1 MDRRLPH
8 VFCETNGVANR
19 LAKKGREQK
28 SKLKKYNHYSI
39 FVLSSHL
46 SKITLGVYLKTTYIT
61 EIEIF
66 LLKVL

>member
-28 SKLKKYNHYSI
+28 SRLKKYNHYSI
-39 FVLSSHL
+39 FVLSSYL
-46 SKITLGVYLKTTYIT
+46 SKMTLGVCLDIAYIA

-66 LLKVL
+66 

>member
-28 SKLKKYNHYSI
+28 SRLKKYNHYSI

-46 SKITLGVYLKTTYIT
+46 SKMTLGVYI
-61 EIEIF
+61 
-66 LLKVL
+66 